1 MRCRALGTM
10 MRSRARAEAAECRR
24 RNEAQID
31 AVGPPAPSERRK
43 TIAMNGLT
51 RTCPKCRAPMR
62 LRTAARGANADGQ
75 LWGCSQYPRCKATMP
90 ASGASEAVA
99 ERRRNP
105 GSDGPRSGNE
115 AARTR
120 RWTDRVGV
128 EGHETTDVAIG
139 SRPRWL
145 TVRRAEDERVI
156 AKLLDLTRIQRR
168 RRGAKAVP
176 EMQRP

>member
-1 MRCRALGTM
+1 MQDCYVGDVDDFVKYGLLRAINEREYLRTECACA
-10 MRSRARAEAAECRR
+10 RRAHA
-24 RNEAQID
+24 I
-31 AVGPPAPSERRK
+31 
-43 TIAMNGLT
+43 
-51 RTCPKCRAPMR
+51 APMR

-75 LWGCSQYPRCKATMP
+75 LWGCSQLPRCKATMA

-105 GSDGPRSGNE
+105 ESDGPRSGRE
-115 AARTR
+115 TARAR

-145 TVRRAEDERVI
+145 TMRRTEDERVI
-156 AKLLDLTRIQRR
+156 AKLLDLTRILRR
-168 RRGAKAVP
+168 RRGAKPVP